1 MQRFLAAHFC
11 RGGTSSKG
19 LFLQDSALAHVSH
32 ATRERIIL
40 AAMGR
45 LTLLTRNYEM
55 GGGISSLSKV
65 AILHAPGAQ
74 HPSSD
79 SPNAFPG
86 VPWANDIAKARESKS
101 GWDVVYR
108 FVQVGVREP
117 ELDWGS
123 TCGNLVSAA
132 AMTAINWNLVQN
144 ESILSQLMRANPKS
158 RPQMTLPI
166 RILAANNGLV
176 VTAKIP
182 VTLDSSITK
191 PTLVAVTGGDAVIAG
206 VPGTGA
212 PVVIETPIPTAPL
225 RTGNSRDVLHVGSH
239 EIECSII
246 DTGLPVIFVNADRLL
261 NIASSKHTVESSPV
275 ALDADMDL
283 MDLIE
288 RIRAAGAI
296 HAKIPLSS
304 AAPKVCLVGPTDRK
318 DADMMIRA
326 VSVGNIH
333 RTVPATTLSALASA
347 VAIPG
352 TIVQS
357 VSSSPTHAHAANI
370 GDVVSLTIA
379 HPAGTASAS
388 VKIGNIDGVT
398 RPEAIVYTR
407 TARLLFAGS
416 VAVPENV
423 FQEDQ

>member
-1 MQRFLAAHFC
+1 MQRFLPAHFC
-11 RGGTSSKG
+11 RGGTSKG
-19 LFLQDSALAHVSH
+19 LFLQDRALANISH

-40 AAMGR
+40 AAMGTPDPDGR
-45 LTLLTRNYEM
+45 QIDGM

-65 AILHAPGAQ
+65 AILHVPGAQ
-74 HPSSD
+74 HPTPD

-86 VPWANDIAKARESKS
+86 VPWANDIAKARDSKS

-123 TCGNLVSAA
+123 TCGNLISAA
-132 AMTAINWNLVQN
+132 AMTAINWNLVHN
-144 ESILSQLMRANPKS
+144 ESILNQLVQADPKS
-158 RPQMTLPI
+158 GPHATLPI

-176 VTAKIP
+176 VTANVP
-182 VTLDSSITK
+182 VTLDPVVPK
-191 PTLVAVTGGDAVIAG
+191 PTLVAITGGDAVIAG

-212 PVVIETPIPTAPL
+212 PIVIETPIPTAPL
-225 RTGNSRDVLHVGSH
+225 RTGNPRDVLKVGAH
-239 EIECSII
+239 EIEASIV
-246 DTGLPVIFVNADRLL
+246 DTGLPVIFVPADRLL
-261 NIASSKHTVESSPV
+261 NLASSTHTLASSPV
-275 ALDADMDL
+275 ALDADTAV

-288 RIRAAGAI
+288 RVRVAGAT
-296 HAKIPLSS
+296 HAGIPLSS

-318 DADMMIRA
+318 DADLMIRA

-347 VAIPG
+347 AAIPG

-357 VSSSPTHAHAANI
+357 VSSSPAHTSAPNT
-370 GDVVSLTIA
+370 GDVVPLTIV

-388 VKIGNIDGVT
+388 VKIGSVDGT
-398 RPEAIVYTR
+398 KRPEAIVYTR
-407 TARLLFAGS
+407 TARLLFAGN
-416 VAVPENV
+416 VAVPESI
-423 FQEDQ
+423 FQGES

>member
-1 MQRFLAAHFC
+1 MSTRKVK
-11 RGGTSSKG
+11 GTP
-19 LFLQDSALAHVSH
+19 DPD
-32 ATRERIIL
+32 
-40 AAMGR
+40 GR
-45 LTLLTRNYEM
+45 QIDGM

-132 AMTAINWNLVQN
+132 AM
-144 ESILSQLMRANPKS
+144 
-158 RPQMTLPI
+158 
-166 RILAANNGLV
+166 
-176 VTAKIP
+176 
-182 VTLDSSITK
+182 
-191 PTLVAVTGGDAVIAG
+191 GGDAVIAG

-212 PVVIETPIPTAPL
+212 PVVIETPIPTAPS

-261 NIASSKHTVESSPV
+261 NIASSKHTIESSPV

-288 RIRAAGAI
+288 RIRAAGAT

>member
-11 RGGTSSKG
+11 RGGTSKG

-144 ESILSQLMRANPKS
+144 ESILSQL
-158 RPQMTLPI
+158 I
-166 RILAANNGLV
+166 
-176 VTAKIP
+176 
-182 VTLDSSITK
+182 K
-191 PTLVAVTGGDAVIAG
+191 PTQSLDHRYPSNTHTSRKQWPALAGGHRGDAVIAG

-212 PVVIETPIPTAPL
+212 PVVIETPIPTAPS

-261 NIASSKHTVESSPV
+261 NIASSKHTIESSPV
-275 ALDADMDL
+275 TLDADMDL

-288 RIRAAGAI
+288 RIRAAEPHMRRYPCQALR
-296 HAKIPLSS
+296 PRSVWLDQ
-304 AAPKVCLVGPTDRK
+304 PTGK
-318 DADMMIRA
+318 MQI
-326 VSVGNIH
+326 
-333 RTVPATTLSALASA
+333 
-347 VAIPG
+347 
-352 TIVQS
+352 
-357 VSSSPTHAHAANI
+357 
-370 GDVVSLTIA
+370 
-379 HPAGTASAS
+379 
-388 VKIGNIDGVT
+388 
-398 RPEAIVYTR
+398 
-407 TARLLFAGS
+407 
-416 VAVPENV
+416 
-423 FQEDQ
+423 

>member
-1 MQRFLAAHFC
+1 MQRFLPAHFC
-11 RGGTSSKG
+11 RGGTSKG
-19 LFLQDSALAHVSH
+19 LFLQDRALAHISH
-32 ATRERIIL
+32 ATREQIIL
-40 AAMGR
+40 AAMGTPDPDGR
-45 LTLLTRNYEM
+45 QIDGM
-55 GGGISSLSKV
+55 GGGISSLSKA

-74 HPSSD
+74 HPPPD

-86 VPWANDIAKARESKS
+86 VPWANDIVKARDIKS

-123 TCGNLVSAA
+123 TCGNLISAA
-132 AMTAINWNLVQN
+132 AMTAINWNLVHN
-144 ESILSQLMRANPKS
+144 ESILNQLVQADPKS
-158 RPQMTLPI
+158 RPQAILPT

-176 VTAKIP
+176 VTANVP
-182 VTLDSSITK
+182 VILDPTAPK
-191 PTLVAVTGGDAVIAG
+191 PTLVAVTGGDAVISG

-212 PVVIETPIPTAPL
+212 PIIIETPIPTAPL
-225 RTGNSRDVLHVGSH
+225 RTGNPRDVLKIGDH
-239 EIECSII
+239 EIESSII
-246 DTGLPVIFVNADRLL
+246 DTGLPVIFVPADRLFNL
-261 NIASSKHTVESSPV
+261 ASSTHSVTSSPV
-275 ALDADMDL
+275 AIDADASVMDL
-283 MDLIE
+283 VE
-288 RIRAAGAI
+288 RVRMAGAA
-296 HAKIPLSS
+296 HAGIPLSS

-318 DADMMIRA
+318 DADLTIRA

-347 VAIPG
+347 AAIPG
-352 TIVQS
+352 TIVQGL
-357 VSSSPTHAHAANI
+357 SSSPAHARTPNT

-388 VKIGNIDGVT
+388 VKIGNVGGIT

-416 VAVPENV
+416 VAVPESI
-423 FQEDQ
+423 FQTNS

>member
-1 MQRFLAAHFC
+1 
-11 RGGTSSKG
+11 
-19 LFLQDSALAHVSH
+19 
-32 ATRERIIL
+32 
-40 AAMGR
+40 
-45 LTLLTRNYEM
+45 
-55 GGGISSLSKV
+55 
-65 AILHAPGAQ
+65 PGAN
-74 HPSSD
+74 HPPSD
-79 SPNAFPG
+79 FPNAFPG
-86 VPWANDIAKARESKS
+86 VPWANDLAKARDSKS

-132 AMTAINWNLVQN
+132 AMTAINWNLVHN
-144 ESILSQLMRANPKS
+144 ESILNQLVQADPKS
-158 RPQMTLPI
+158 RQAILPT

-176 VTAKIP
+176 VTANVP
-182 VTLDSSITK
+182 VTLDPTAEN

-212 PVVIETPIPTAPL
+212 PVVIETPIPTHPL
-225 RTGNSRDVLHVGSH
+225 RTGSPRDVLKVGDH
-239 EIECSII
+239 EIESSII
-246 DTGLPVIFVNADRLL
+246 DTGLPVIFVPADRLFSL
-261 NIASSKHTVESSPV
+261 ASSTHNISSSPV
-275 ALDADMDL
+275 ALDADASL

-288 RIRAAGAI
+288 RVRAAGAA
-296 HAKIPLSS
+296 HAGIPLSS

-318 DADMMIRA
+318 DADLMIRA

-347 VAIPG
+347 AAIPG

-357 VSSSPTHAHAANI
+357 LSGSPAHARTPNT

-388 VKIGNIDGVT
+388 VKIGNVDRIT

-416 VAVPENV
+416 VAIPENI
-423 FQEDQ
+423 FQADS